1 MANPVAFTTL
11 DPGLPKAIER
21 VTSNFDL
28 DRLEL
33 EIARTMVVGR
43 HGSRAVETV
52 AFATTAGEAVW
63 PESVGVRLTASQE
76 VAAAIAAADAVLA
89 LDSQVDAI
97 TRMATSAV
105 HGASPR
111 KAAAGSAASIDDAM
125 RHVQSDFVDRLESA
139 GLGREIALAV
149 LELVNVTADAKVVQ
163 QQIVSKR
170 VELAGNA
177 AAATTGSSVRVV
189 ASDPMQPLSAN
200 ELGERL
206 GLHEQTVRTR
216 EREGKLFS
224 ILRAGRQRGQEFPA
238 FQALPGVVGKPLED
252 TLAALVPAG
261 QTRPVTGPEAYG
273 FLTSPTDLLA
283 DLSPV
288 EVLLGRQLS
297 PRAIGTAAADVL
309 AYTPE
314 VRLQLVVDT
323 ARAMAASDNA

>member
-1 MANPVAFTTL
+1 MANPVAFTTI
-11 DPGLPKAIER
+11 DPHVPKAIER
-21 VTSNFDL
+21 ATSAVDL
-28 DRLEL
+28 DNLEL
-33 EIARTMVVGR
+33 EIAKQMVVRRPGT
-43 HGSRAVETV
+43 RAGDSV
-52 AFATTAGEAVW
+52 AFTTAIGEVVW
-63 PESVGVRLTASQE
+63 PENVASLTLTAPQM
-76 VAAAIAAADAVLA
+76 AAIAAAEAARAVDPQIETIA
-89 LDSQVDAI
+89 RA
-97 TRMATSAV
+97 ATSA
-105 HGASPR
+105 AYSQSPR
-111 KAAAGSAASIDDAM
+111 KAVANDAASIADAM

-170 VELAGNA
+170 VELASNA
-177 AAATTGSSVRVV
+177 AAPKTGSSVRVV
-189 ASDPMQPLSAN
+189 ASDPMQSLSAN

-238 FQALPGVVGKPLED
+238 FQAFPGVVGKPLED
-252 TLAALVPAG
+252 TLAALVPPG
-261 QTRPVTGPEAYG
+261 QTRPVSGPEAYG

-297 PRAIGTAAADVL
+297 SRVLGAEAAAVL
-309 AYTPE
+309 RDTPE
-314 VRLQLVVDT
+314 ARLQLVLDT
-323 ARAMAASDNA
+323 ARAMAASENT